1 MKDIAYTGQILSFEN
16 GDLVIVDGR
25 DRVLQQVITGLKI
38 LLGDWYLDY
47 RKGIDYINGLKA
59 YPKILK
65 AQIKK
70 AILEVNGVDSVRDY
84 TFERVGEKFRVSAT
98 VLIENKEYY
107 LNEEYSL

>member
-1 MKDIAYTGQILSFEN
+1 MKDIAYN
-16 GDLVIVDGR
+16 GSQLLFQHGDFIVVDGR
-25 DRVLQQVITGLKI
+25 DRVMQQVITGLKI
-38 LLGDWYLDY
+38 LLGDWFLDY

-70 AILEVNGVDSVRDY
+70 AILEVDGVDGVRDY
-84 TFERVGEKFRVSAT
+84 VFERVVDKYKVSAT

>member
-1 MKDIAYTGQILSFEN
+1 MKDIAYTGQNLVFEH

-38 LLGDWYLDY
+38 LLGDWFLDY

-65 AQIKK
+65 AQIKN
-70 AILEVNGVDSVRDY
+70 AILEVNGVDNVRDY
-84 TFERVGEKFRVSAT
+84 TFERVGDKYKVSAT